1 MGTRYFTGLNTD
13 LMKRFYA
20 ASDHA
25 GATLKGEIIEH
36 LNEQGFEVFDLGS
49 DGTKSVDYPDYGATL
64 AHALLRDVD
73 ALGIA
78 ICGSGIG
85 ISIAANRFSHIR
97 AALVNDVA
105 AAELSRLHN
114 DANVIALGERLIDK
128 STALNCVDIFAK
140 TEFEGG
146 RHSQRIDKLYNPR
159 PIAAETKP

>member
-1 MGTRYFTGLNTD
+1 
-13 LMKRFYA
+13 MKKFYA

-25 GATLKGEIIEH
+25 GAILKGDIIQH
-36 LNEQGFEVFDLGS
+36 LRNQGHEVFDLGS
-49 DGTKSVDYPDYGATL
+49 DGTESVDYPDYGATL
-64 AHALLRDVD
+64 AEALLRNGD

-97 AALVNDVA
+97 AALVSDVA

-114 DANVIALGERLIDK
+114 DANVLALGERLIDK
-128 STALNCVDIFAK
+128 STALSCVDVFAN

-146 RHSQRIDKLYNPR
+146 RHSVRVEKLAYPK
-159 PIAAETKP
+159 PIEVEQKLR